1 MIDAFH
7 LLFDPAHLAIAVSL
21 LFAALSLAAVLMLYV
36 RRRLDERKAPHE
48 AAFDLDLS
56 RQLMATL
63 GSAGRGRAMTLP
75 ERVDPDDLE
84 RVFSRLVQLVRGED
98 RERLLAIADALH
110 IPESA
115 LAALQSRSAARR
127 IDALRILE
135 RFPSD
140 RVVSAIHERMIADP
154 DAEARAEA
162 AATLSRIGQ
171 PPSPAEVIDAL
182 DLRARVPNLL
192 HAAIF
197 RAGAPL
203 HAREIASLVRSTP
216 SGLLQSMLIEALGW
230 SEDFA
235 ILPDL
240 AEFASATTAETRIA
254 SLKAARHLGHPGVR
268 DWAIPLLLDPDDNV
282 RVQATRT
289 CGQLGLTDAI
299 PILAKLVENSS
310 WWVRTRAAEALA
322 ILRPDQPAPFAV
334 TGLRK

>member
-1 MIDAFH
+1 MEASDLLLDA
-7 LLFDPAHLAIAVSL
+7 PHLAIAASL
-21 LFAALSLAAVLMLYV
+21 LFAALSLVAVLLLYV
-36 RRRLDERKAPHE
+36 RRRIDEREAPGVAE
-48 AAFDLDLS
+48 SDRDLS
-56 RQLMATL
+56 RQLMAAL
-63 GSAGRGRAMTLP
+63 GSGGPGRAMTLP
-75 ERVDPDDLE
+75 ESVDPNDLE
-84 RVFSRLVQLVRGED
+84 RVFSHLIQLVRGED
-98 RERLLAIADALH
+98 RERLLVIADALH

-115 LAALQSRSAARR
+115 LTNLRSRRPAHR
-127 IDALRILE
+127 IDALHVLE
-135 RFPSD
+135 RFPSA
-140 RVVSAIHERMIADP
+140 RVVSAIRERMNADP
-154 DAEARAEA
+154 DAATRAEA

-171 PPSPAEVIDAL
+171 TPSPGEVIDAL
-182 DLRARVPNLL
+182 DLRARTPNLL

-197 RAGAPL
+197 RAGAPR
-203 HAREIASLVRSTP
+203 HGREIASLARDTP

-235 ILPDL
+235 MLPDL
-240 AEFASATTAETRIA
+240 AKFAGATTAETRIA

>member
-1 MIDAFH
+1 MTDAFP
-7 LLFDPAHLAIAVSL
+7 LLLDPAHLAIGASL
-21 LFAALSLAAVLMLYV
+21 LFAALSLVAVLILYI
-36 RRRLDERKAPHE
+36 RRRIAERKAPHE
-48 AAFDLDLS
+48 AEADRDLS
-56 RQLMATL
+56 RQLMNAL

-75 ERVDPDDLE
+75 ESLDPDDLE
-84 RVFSRLVQLVRGED
+84 RVFSHLVQLVRGED
-98 RERLLAIADALH
+98 RERLLAVADALH
-110 IPESA
+110 IPERA
-115 LAALQSRSAARR
+115 LADLRSRSAARR
-127 IDALRILE
+127 IDALHILE

-140 RVVSAIHERMIADP
+140 QVVSAIHERMTGDP
-154 DAEARAEA
+154 DAATRAEA
-162 AATLSRIGQ
+162 AATLSRIGR

-197 RAGAPL
+197 RAGAPR
-203 HAREIASLVRSTP
+203 HAAEIVSLARDVP

-235 ILPDL
+235 VLPEL
-240 AEFASATTAETRIA
+240 AHFAGTTTIETRIA

-268 DWAIPLLLDPDDNV
+268 DWVIPLLLDPDDNV

-322 ILRPDQPAPFAV
+322 ILRPDQPAPFVV